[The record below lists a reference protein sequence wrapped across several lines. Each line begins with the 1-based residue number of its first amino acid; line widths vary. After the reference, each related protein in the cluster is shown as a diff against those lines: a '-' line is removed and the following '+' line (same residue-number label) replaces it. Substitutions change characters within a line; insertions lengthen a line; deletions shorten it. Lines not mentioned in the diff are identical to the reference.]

1 MPKTKQTNTIFNTLR
16 IKVNK
21 TAAELEN
28 IEGFRA
34 FFMDRANSVKIYPNN
49 MEMAGDEV
57 RLRIKDV
64 KSEAKSIKTKISK
77 FVHVEGDPLLD
88 CAEYT
93 ENASYSKCAYKELL
107 KDLREEL
114 GCDPPFLN
122 TEPENMCNQTFNF
135 SDAKDTKI
143 RALFK
148 PVYFHNRE
156 FRCKTPCTKTVF
168 SSKFLSTSSIEA
180 STIALYVVF
189 DKMMDVTHSAFAIDG
204 QTLLVRLGGSVS
216 TGRTLLWIL
225 VSILAVSQVSLKK
238 KKQDFI
244 QPARKAR
251 GPEGPAR

>member
-21 TAAELEN
+21 TAAELEE

-34 FFMDRANSVKIYPNN
+34 FFMDRANSVKIYPNDV
-49 MEMAGDEV
+49 EMTGDEV

-64 KSEAKSIKTKISK
+64 KSEAKSIKAKISK

-93 ENASYSKCAYKELL
+93 ENTSYSKCAQEELL

-114 GCDPPFLN
+114 GCDPPILSAGTAN
-122 TEPENMCNQTFNF
+122 TCNQTFNF
-135 SDAKDTKI
+135 SETKETKI

-148 PVYFHNRE
+148 PVYFHTRD

-168 SSKFLSTSSIEA
+168 SSTAIATSAIEA
-180 STIALYVVF
+180 NNIVLYLVF
-189 DKMMDVTHSAFAIDG
+189 DKMMDVTHSAFVINE
-204 QTLLVRLGGSVS
+204 QTLLVRLGGTVS

-225 VSILAVSQVSLKK
+225 VSILAASQVLH
-238 KKQDFI
+238 
-244 QPARKAR
+244 
-251 GPEGPAR
+251 

>member
-21 TAAELEN
+21 TAAEFEN
-28 IEGFRA
+28 IESFRA
-34 FFMDRANSVKIYPNN
+34 FFMDRANSVKIYPNDV
-49 MEMAGDEV
+49 EMAGDEV

-114 GCDPPFLN
+114 GCDPPILSADTAN
-122 TEPENMCNQTFNF
+122 TCNQTFNF
-135 SDAKDTKI
+135 SETKETKI

-148 PVYFHNRE
+148 PVYFHTRD

-168 SSKFLSTSSIEA
+168 SSTTIATSAIEA
-180 STIALYVVF
+180 NNIVLYLVF
-189 DKMMDVTHSAFAIDG
+189 DKMMDVTHSAFVINE
-204 QTLLVRLGGSVS
+204 QTLLVRLGGTVS

-225 VSILAVSQVSLKK
+225 VSILAASQVLH
-238 KKQDFI
+238 
-244 QPARKAR
+244 
-251 GPEGPAR
+251 